1 MTEFDE
7 PTTRAAET
15 IWAAWTGGHQLTELP
30 ERCRPV
36 DAPAG
41 WAVQRAL
48 AELAGPSYG
57 YKIAATSA
65 AGQAHIGVGGPLP
78 GALFDRFRREPGA
91 VLPSAGLH
99 MRVVEAE
106 FAFQLAE
113 DVPAGAAPE
122 QVLAS
127 VGALHLAIE
136 VPDSR
141 FEHFERAG
149 EAQLLADVACA
160 GWFALGPEVPGWREL
175 DLAGAATRLWVNGA
189 AAAAGTGAAVLG
201 DPRTALV
208 WLAGQ
213 LERFGGGLR
222 AGDVVTTGTT
232 TAPPAIR
239 PGDAV
244 RADFGPLGALE
255 LSFAR

>member
-1 MTEFDE
+1 MTE
-7 PTTRAAET
+7 PSTRAADT
-15 IWAAWTGGHQLTELP
+15 IWAAWTGGYQLAELP
-30 ERCRPV
+30 EQVRPA

-65 AGQAHIGVGGPLP
+65 AGQAHIGVSGPLP
-78 GALFDRFRREPGA
+78 GLLFDRFRREPGA
-91 VLPSAGLH
+91 VLPSTGH
-99 MRVVEAE
+99 MGVVEAE
-106 FAFQLAE
+106 FAFQLAR
-113 DVPAGAAPE
+113 DVPAGADAD
-122 QVLAS
+122 QVLDA

-160 GWFALGPEVPGWREL
+160 GWFALGPEVPGWRAL
-175 DLAGAATRLWVNGA
+175 GLAEAATRLHVNGA
-189 AAAAGTGAAVLG
+189 EAATGSGAAVLG

-213 LERFGGGLR
+213 LERFGTGLR

-232 TAPPAIR
+232 TAPPAIS

-244 RADFGPLGALE
+244 RADFGPLGGLE

>member
-1 MTEFDE
+1 MTD
-7 PTTRAAET
+7 PTAQAADT
-15 IWAAWTGGHQLTELP
+15 LWAAWTGGYQLAELP
-30 ERCRPV
+30 DEVRPV
-36 DAPAG
+36 DAAAG

-91 VLPSAGLH
+91 VLRSARLH
-99 MRVVEAE
+99 MGVVEAE
-106 FAFQLAE
+106 FAFRLAS
-113 DVPAGAAPE
+113 DVPAGATEE
-122 QVLAS
+122 QVLAA

-160 GWFALGPEVPGWREL
+160 GWFVLGPAVPGWREL
-175 DLAGAATRLWVNGA
+175 DLATAPTRLLVNGA
-189 AAAAGTGAAVLG
+189 EAATGSGAAVLG
-201 DPRTALV
+201 DPRTALG

-213 LERFGGGLR
+213 LERFGTGLR

-232 TAPPAIR
+232 TAPPAIGA
-239 PGDAV
+239 GDAV
-244 RADFGPLGALE
+244 RAEFGPLGAVE

>member
-1 MTEFDE
+1 MTEVDR
-7 PTTRAAET
+7 PAARAAEI
-15 IWAAWTGGHQLTELP
+15 IWAAWTGGHRLTELP
-30 ERCRPV
+30 EQVRPV

-41 WAVQRAL
+41 WAAQLAL

-78 GALFDRFRREPGA
+78 GLLFDRFRREPGA

-99 MRVVEAE
+99 MGVVEAE
-106 FAFQLAE
+106 FAFRLAG
-113 DVPAGAAPE
+113 DVPSGATPD
-122 QVLAS
+122 QVLGA

-136 VPDSR
+136 VPESR
-141 FEHFERAG
+141 FEHFERVG
-149 EAQLLADVACA
+149 QAQLLADVACA
-160 GWFALGPEVPGWREL
+160 GWFVLGPEVPDWREL
-175 DLAGAATRLWVNGA
+175 DLAEAATRLWVNGA
-189 AAAAGTGAAVLG
+189 ASASGSGAAVLG

-232 TAPPAIR
+232 TAPPAIGA
-239 PGDAV
+239 GDAV
-244 RADFGPLGALE
+244 LADFGPLGGLE

>member
-1 MTEFDE
+1 MTE

-15 IWAAWTGGHQLTELP
+15 IWAAWTGGHQLAELP
-30 ERCRPV
+30 EQVRPA

-41 WAVQRAL
+41 WAVQEAL

-65 AGQAHIGVGGPLP
+65 AGQAHIGVSGPLP
-78 GALFDRFRREPGA
+78 GLLFDRFRREPGA
-91 VLPSAGLH
+91 VLPSTGLH
-99 MRVVEAE
+99 MGVVEAE
-106 FAFQLAE
+106 FAFRLAS
-113 DVPAGAAPE
+113 DVPAGAGAD
-122 QVLAS
+122 QVLDA

-160 GWFALGPEVPGWREL
+160 GWFVLGPEVPGWREL
-175 DLAGAATRLWVNGA
+175 DLAAAATRLWVNGA
-189 AAAAGTGAAVLG
+189 EAAAGSGAAVLG

-213 LERFGGGLR
+213 LERFGTRLR

-232 TAPPAIR
+232 TAPPAIG

-244 RADFGPLGALE
+244 RADFGPLGGLE

>member
-1 MTEFDE
+1 MTEL
-7 PTTRAAET
+7 TTRAAET
-15 IWAAWTGGHQLTELP
+15 LWAAWTGGYQVAELP
-30 ERCRPV
+30 EEVRPA

-65 AGQAHIGVGGPLP
+65 AGQTHIGVSGPLP
-78 GALFDRFRREPGA
+78 GLLFDRFRREPGA
-91 VLPSAGLH
+91 VLASTGL
-99 MRVVEAE
+99 MGVVEAE
-106 FAFQLAE
+106 FAFQLAR
-113 DVPAGAAPE
+113 DVPPGSDAE
-122 QVLAS
+122 HVLDA

-160 GWFALGPEVPGWREL
+160 GWFALGPEVPDWREL
-175 DLAGAATRLWVNGA
+175 DLPAAATRLHVNGA
-189 AAAAGTGAAVLG
+189 EAAAGSGAAVLG

-213 LERFGGGLR
+213 LERFGTGLR

-232 TAPPAIR
+232 TAPPPIS
-239 PGDAV
+239 PGDTV
-244 RADFGPLGALE
+244 RADFGPLGGLE